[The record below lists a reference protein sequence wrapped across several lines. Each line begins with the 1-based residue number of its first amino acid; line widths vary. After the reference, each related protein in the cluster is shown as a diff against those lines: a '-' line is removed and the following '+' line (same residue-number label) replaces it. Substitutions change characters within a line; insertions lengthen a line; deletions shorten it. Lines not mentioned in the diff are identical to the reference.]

1 MGNCVGGFKRRT
13 RIAPWNR
20 KTRTI
25 VLCFLGLDG
34 AGKTTVVKALQGEDF
49 ATVHPTVGF
58 SRAEFMIKKHKIV
71 AYDLGGG
78 ERIREIWP
86 TYYAEVY
93 GVVYVVDSAAISRL
107 AENKEIVDSFADR
120 PELVGKP
127 MLFLLN
133 KKDLPE
139 PIDEMQFSDRFEL
152 HNLAKNNKTDIR
164 VEGICAVKGSG
175 KDIDAVITEGLEWLI
190 ERITDNYVNIEK
202 GVQAALKALQDR
214 QAQDRM
220 ERQHR
225 LAMISATQ
233 TADSPSQEE
242 HMASDENT
250 DPVQPGPSTEPNVA
264 QSTSDQALVPNGIAT
279 INPDSII
286 SPDKAEDA
294 STEVEIRPKSG
305 SLQPVHFHRS
315 RVDPI
320 TNSEP
325 LDELIANFD
334 YSAFEVRRL
343 SETSEHNQGEKPGSQ
358 DSAFVDEKVPTIA
371 AESHHNVV
379 GSDENGLEIHNL
391 SAPNESNNAENLQE
405 SSHTKSEEET
415 HAL

>member
-107 AENKEIVDSFADR
+107 AENKEIVDSFAER
-120 PELVGKP
+120 AELVGKP

-152 HNLAKNNKTDIR
+152 HNLAKTNKTDIR

-202 GVQAALKALQDR
+202 GVQAALKALQER

-225 LAMISATQ
+225 LAMIAATQ
-233 TADSPSQEE
+233 TADSPSQED
-242 HMASDENT
+242 HIASEDNT
-250 DPVQPGPSTEPNVA
+250 DQPGPSTEPDIT
-264 QSTSDQALVPNGIAT
+264 QSTSDQVLVPNGTAIT
-279 INPDSII
+279 NPDPIV
-286 SPDKAEDA
+286 SPDTAEKAD
-294 STEVEIRPKSG
+294 TEVEIRPKSG
-305 SLQPVHFHRS
+305 PSQPVHFHRS
-315 RVDPI
+315 RVGPI

-325 LDELIANFD
+325 LDKLIANFD

-343 SETSEHNQGEKPGSQ
+343 SETSEHNQGENPGSQ

-371 AESHHNVV
+371 AESDHNLAESV
-379 GSDENGLEIHNL
+379 ENGLEMHNL
-391 SAPNESNNAENLQE
+391 SPRNESNNVENLQE
-405 SSHTKSEEET
+405 SSHKKS